1 MIMNRLFPKQ
11 FSLKRTFNFEVA
23 LTLLSLV
30 VISATEFGL
39 PSIAFGAQS
48 ASRGSGSTTRTV
60 PAPRGLS
67 GLKRAPILPGSDRD
81 PTSKGSP
88 LNATSNLI
96 EGSSTRAP
104 TIGQSSN
111 QGSAT
116 ANSPDQDSE
125 NKGDTAQR
133 QPTYFD
139 ILLAIRNNESEI
151 NRLFSSIPIGF
162 PSKQKMH
169 MDKIEEIKA
178 KNIQLKSMLD
188 MAAVQ
193 AYQNDPQNNARAGQ
207 IIYRQMLSKLEPK
220 NYELHFDPRGALAI
234 ADVLLKSELG
244 NGEVPGEI
252 RFQDVAYQA
261 FLASYA
267 ILDFGRAELMLK
279 KIGEQ
284 GIRLRPQIL
293 TSLAAT
299 RERWQR
305 ELRIRRLEGIT
316 DDLPKVKFETTEGT
330 FLVELFENH
339 APDTVGNFI
348 DLVEKKFYNDMTFF
362 LVRPGEYVQTGCPN
376 GNGTGDAGYQIPCEC
391 YREQIRHNF
400 TGVLCMANNGQR
412 DTGGSQFF
420 ISHRPSEQFD
430 GKFTTFGRVKEGM
443 EVIYKLQ
450 TVDKTVADPAEIEP
464 SKIIRATVVWKRD
477 RKYEGKRIRTTDPA
491 ALQSTAFEAQ
501 SGTPAGD
508 LLEKLEQ
515 QASTTP

>member
-1 MIMNRLFPKQ
+1 VRKVQHLNFDMIMNRLFPKQ
-11 FSLKRTFNFEVA
+11 FLLKRTFDFKVA
-23 LTLLSLV
+23 LTLLSV
-30 VISATEFGL
+30 VAISATEFGQ
-39 PSIAFGAQS
+39 PSMALGVQS
-48 ASRGSGSTTRTV
+48 SSRGSTTRTV
-60 PAPRGLS
+60 PAARGLS

-81 PTSKGSP
+81 PTNQGSTTQTGA
-88 LNATSNLI
+88 NSNPI
-96 EGSSTRAP
+96 QGSSTRAP
-104 TIGQSSN
+104 TIGQPSN

-116 ANSPDQDSE
+116 VNSPNQGSG
-125 NKGDTAQR
+125 NKGDSAQR

-139 ILLAIRNNESEI
+139 IVMAIRNNESEI

-162 PSKQKMH
+162 PDKQKMH
-169 MDKIEEIKA
+169 MVKIEELKV
-178 KNIQLKSMLD
+178 KNMQLKSMLD

-193 AYQNDPQNNARAGQ
+193 AFQSDPKSNARAGQ
-207 IIYRQMLSKLEPK
+207 IIYRQMLNKLEPK
-220 NYELHFDPRGALAI
+220 NYELHFDPRGALEI

-244 NGEVPGEI
+244 NGETPGEV

-267 ILDFGRAELMLK
+267 ILDFGRAEMMLK

-293 TSLAAT
+293 KSLAAT
-299 RERWQR
+299 QERWQR

-339 APDTVGNFI
+339 APDTV

-362 LVRPGEYVQTGCPN
+362 LVRPGEYAQTGCPN

-400 TGVLCMANNGQR
+400 TGVLCMANSGQR

-420 ISHRPSEQFD
+420 ISHRPNEQFD
-430 GKFTTFGRVKEGM
+430 GKYTTFGRVKEGM

-450 TVDKTVADPAEIEP
+450 TVDKTVADP
-464 SKIIRATVVWKRD
+464 
-477 RKYEGKRIRTTDPA
+477 
-491 ALQSTAFEAQ
+491 
-501 SGTPAGD
+501 
-508 LLEKLEQ
+508 LE
-515 QASTTP
+515 T